1 MTTYRY
7 HVKRRNIGQP
17 IRLIITPH
25 IQWNSSVPERS
36 LQLASLLQLGFD
48 VRNRCIPCAIDNKK
62 GLSTSKLVSSPL
74 LLSAPLIYVRAV
86 PCPDLRS
93 VHTRCRALCSFIKK
107 HRNSSKLDSCVLYSF
122 AHCACS
128 SRLLW
133 LLADVCEDTTIY
145 IEDVSV
151 NCI

>member
-1 MTTYRY
+1 M
-7 HVKRRNIGQP
+7 
-17 IRLIITPH
+17 
-25 IQWNSSVPERS
+25 PERT
-36 LQLASLLQLGFD
+36 LQLALLLRLTNWWTGQ
-48 VRNRCIPCAIDNKK
+48 VRPTTFAQCRVLTAGQYTRAVALYANNKRTRV
-62 GLSTSKLVSSPL
+62 TSKLVSSPL
-74 LLSAPLIYVRAV
+74 LLSTPLIYVRAV

-128 SRLLW
+128 PRLLW

>member
-1 MTTYRY
+1 MLEFLCAGTDAY
-7 HVKRRNIGQP
+7 
-17 IRLIITPH
+17 
-25 IQWNSSVPERS
+25 
-36 LQLASLLQLGFD
+36 
-48 VRNRCIPCAIDNKK
+48 NRFALEAGRAIDNKK
-62 GLSTSKLVSSPL
+62 DLSTSKLVSSPL

-128 SRLLW
+128 PRLLW

>member
-1 MTTYRY
+1 MKFFR
-7 HVKRRNIGQP
+7 P
-17 IRLIITPH
+17 PH
-25 IQWNSSVPERS
+25 MLEF
-36 LQLASLLQLGFD
+36 LCAGTD
-48 VRNRCIPCAIDNKK
+48 AYNRFALEAGRAIDNKK
-62 GLSTSKLVSSPL
+62 DLSTSKLVSSPL

-86 PCPDLRS
+86 PCPDRRS

-128 SRLLW
+128 PRLLW
-133 LLADVCEDTTIY
+133 LLADVCENTTIY

>member
-1 MTTYRY
+1 MLEFLCAGTDAY
-7 HVKRRNIGQP
+7 
-17 IRLIITPH
+17 
-25 IQWNSSVPERS
+25 
-36 LQLASLLQLGFD
+36 
-48 VRNRCIPCAIDNKK
+48 NRFALEAGRAIDNKK
-62 GLSTSKLVSSPL
+62 DLSTSKLVSSPL

-128 SRLLW
+128 PRLLW

-145 IEDVSV
+145 IEDMSV